1 MNHNSYLFFDCECAN
16 CFDGE
21 GKICSLGYVLTDD
34 EFNIIEKQDVV
45 MNPKCEF
52 DWYILSPKNKCQLAY
67 SKDYFRAQPDFA
79 AYYKDIK
86 KLFTTGNRKIFG
98 FAVDG
103 DVSFVNT
110 ACERAG
116 VDYIQFAAM
125 DLRPVLE
132 KEYKQQMK
140 LFEWCQF
147 LKIDVAEI
155 KAHKSVDDAEMTM
168 LCCKALCGK
177 LGISGDEL
185 YERLHENVI
194 TWEHMFD
201 VMEERRVKREFKA
214 KIEKMMNKKH
224 PFPSKSPMNGK
235 QVEVDRSIMKDP
247 ESAYDI
253 CKRIYDHGGV
263 LINKVNN
270 GGYFIYDGN
279 LPSNVKQKYA
289 ARNNN
294 VMNLSELED
303 FFNN

>member
-1 MNHNSYLFFDCECAN
+1 MNHTSYVFFDCECAN

-34 EFNIIEKQDVV
+34 EFNILEKQDVI

-67 SKDYFRAQPDFA
+67 SKDYFRAQPDFG

-86 KLFTTGNRKIFG
+86 KLFTSGNRKIFG

-116 VDYIQFAAM
+116 VDYIQFGAM

-132 KEYKQQMK
+132 KTYNQQMK
-140 LFEWCQF
+140 LYEWCQY
-147 LKIDVAEI
+147 LKIDVEEI

-168 LCCKALCGK
+168 RCCKALCEK
-177 LGISGDEL
+177 LGITGDEL
-185 YERLHENVI
+185 YEKFHEHYI
-194 TWEHMFD
+194 TWEYMYD
-201 VMEERRVKREFKA
+201 VMEQRKIKREFKA
-214 KIEKMMNKKH
+214 KIEKLMNKKN
-224 PFPSKSPMNGK
+224 PFPSKCSMTGK
-235 QVEVDRSIMKDP
+235 QVEVDRIIMSDP
-247 ESAYDI
+247 ESSYEI
-253 CKRIYDHGGV
+253 CKRIYEHGGV
-263 LINKVNN
+263 LVNKINC
-270 GGYFIYDGN
+270 GGYYIYSEN

-289 ARNNN
+289 SRNNI
-294 VMNLSELED
+294 VLNLSELEEV
-303 FFNN
+303 FLK

>member
-1 MNHNSYLFFDCECAN
+1 MNHTSYLFFDCECAN

-67 SKDYFRAQPDFA
+67 SKDYFRIQPDFA
-79 AYYKDIK
+79 SYYKDIK

-116 VDYIQFAAM
+116 VDYIQFSAM
-125 DLRPVLE
+125 DLRPILE

-140 LFEWCQF
+140 LKEWCEYF
-147 LKIDVAEI
+147 KIDIGEI

-168 LCCKALCGK
+168 LCCKELCKK
-177 LGISGDEL
+177 LECSGDEL
-185 YERLHENVI
+185 YEKLHENVI
-194 TWEHMFD
+194 TWEYMLD
-201 VMEERRVKREFKA
+201 VMEERRIKKEFKA
-214 KIEKMMNKKH
+214 KIEKIMNRKN
-224 PFPSKSPMNGK
+224 PFPSKCAITGK
-235 QVEVDRSIMKDP
+235 QVEIDRNIMHDP
-247 ESAYDI
+247 ESAYEV
-253 CKRIYDHGGV
+253 CKKVYDHGGFLV
-263 LINKVNN
+263 NRINNN
-270 GGYFIYDGN
+270 GIFVYENSI
-279 LPSNVKQKYA
+279 PSNVKQKYA
-289 ARNNN
+289 ARNNQ
-294 VMNLSELED
+294 VVALSELD
-303 FFNN
+303 KLFK